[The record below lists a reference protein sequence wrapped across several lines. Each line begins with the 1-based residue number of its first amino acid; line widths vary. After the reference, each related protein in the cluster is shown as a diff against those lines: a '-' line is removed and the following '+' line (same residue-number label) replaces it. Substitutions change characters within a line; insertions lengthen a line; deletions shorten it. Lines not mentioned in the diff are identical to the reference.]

1 MANEKD
7 DQRKIASETIESL
20 KIAQQANAQQGLNQE
35 FKESINLLKKM
46 NSLIEDSVSK
56 TQTLEKSA
64 VNTTKLKRELERIE
78 KKQATAQR
86 EVNQANQ
93 ADKVIAEEYLKNVKD
108 RNKTEQELLKRKSL
122 GLNIVQQQ
130 NELLLIES
138 KISATSLQNGQI
150 DLIAKMQAN
159 ELLKERV
166 NANKEVQSILKQSGS
181 DSQIIKD
188 RGNTVDQNLNKHKV
202 LRNEKGK
209 QCRFDG

>member
-86 EVNQANQ
+86 EVCLLYTSDA
-93 ADKVIAEEYLKNVKD
+93 ADE
-108 RNKTEQELLKRKSL
+108 
-122 GLNIVQQQ
+122 
-130 NELLLIES
+130 
-138 KISATSLQNGQI
+138 
-150 DLIAKMQAN
+150 
-159 ELLKERV
+159 
-166 NANKEVQSILKQSGS
+166 
-181 DSQIIKD
+181 
-188 RGNTVDQNLNKHKV
+188 
-202 LRNEKGK
+202 
-209 QCRFDG
+209 